1 MLVEGQTRQ
10 RSLLSNLRPGYLL
23 PDQVSS
29 PSYEHRNLLSC
40 KMCFMIYTFPQYTNV
55 RRSLMTS
62 VQPWCQVS
70 DPSCAQRLI
79 SCSGVFGPWP
89 LLNAAS
95 PPSLFDRI
103 GPFLDICD
111 NLLLQAWGNTTVTLK
126 QCFPQSPRCLILEH
140 QPTLLLAYEDHEALP
155 RLTETPPSMRVAVS
169 AIKQAQRPGLSTTSN
184 GAVSVRRN
192 AERRQRRNYR

>member
-1 MLVEGQTRQ
+1 M
-10 RSLLSNLRPGYLL
+10 SLHGL
-23 PDQVSS
+23 QVSS
-29 PSYEHRNLLSC
+29 IHERSQIPDDFCSTLVPGLRPI
-40 KMCFMIYTFPQYTNV
+40 MCTETDI
-55 RRSLMTS
+55 
-62 VQPWCQVS
+62 VQ
-70 DPSCAQRLI
+70 RIL
-79 SCSGVFGPWP
+79 GPWP

-111 NLLLQAWGNTTVTLK
+111 NLLLQAWRNTTATLK
-126 QCFPQSPRCLILEH
+126 QCFPQSPRCLIQEH

-155 RLTETPPSMRVAVS
+155 RLTEPPPSMRVAVS

-192 AERRQRRNYR
+192 AERSQRRNYR